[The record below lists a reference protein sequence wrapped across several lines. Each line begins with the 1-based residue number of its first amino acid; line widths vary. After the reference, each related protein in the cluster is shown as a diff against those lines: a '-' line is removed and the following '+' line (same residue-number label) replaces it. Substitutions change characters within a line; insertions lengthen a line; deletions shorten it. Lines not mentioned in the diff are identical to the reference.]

1 MKKYYI
7 NIRNSKKGKMIDLIP
22 LAIFSVYIGFFVWMI
37 FAFPWIVAIPCAFV
51 VGMLGYYLIPFY
63 VYCFANRIYVDDEKD
78 AIILKRFRRKD
89 QVIKFSSISRL
100 ETAKNK
106 DPSLGVIS
114 KGGGIYCVKDSEGYI
129 RFYCPGD
136 RVTLSVFEARGIPV
150 INLPQE
156 YI

>member
-1 MKKYYI
+1 M
-7 NIRNSKKGKMIDLIP
+7 
-22 LAIFSVYIGFFVWMI
+22 
-37 FAFPWIVAIPCAFV
+37 
-51 VGMLGYYLIPFY
+51 IPFY
-63 VYCFANRIYVDDEKD
+63 VYGFANRIYVDEEKGE
-78 AIILKRFRRKD
+78 ILLKRFHRKD

-100 ETAKNK
+100 ESANNK

-136 RVTLSVFEARGIPV
+136 KVTLSVFEAHNIPT